1 MLLVLT
7 AMVFVSTLSLLLGI
21 YAFIRGRRAGIENR
35 LRRIVLDPVIREEAM
50 ETVLVAAPGGRHR
63 KKRAAKGRRRYTAL
77 LEEKLV
83 QGGLPL
89 RAAEFVSLVAGATF
103 LAAVVVFLLG
113 GGFTHLFLVVTGA
126 VVSSCMFVKMRIN
139 QRRRLLGAQVSD
151 MILLMANGL
160 KAGHSLIQ
168 VLENISREIQPPLSD
183 YLRTFLRDTI
193 MGVPMEEALRKLEQ
207 RTGDEDLSLVITAI
221 LIQYQVGGNLAE
233 ILNNISHTIRER
245 VRLKGEIRTLT
256 AQGRMSA
263 IVVSLVPI
271 AVALFLFVSNP
282 DFLMVLL
289 EEPVGWFMVG
299 AAVSFQLVGVLL
311 IRRIVD
317 IKV

>member
-1 MLLVLT
+1 MLFVLT
-7 AMVFVSTLSLLLGI
+7 ALVFVSTLGLLLGI
-21 YAFIRGRRAGIENR
+21 YALTRGRRAGIENR
-35 LRRIVLDPVIREEAM
+35 LRRMVLDPVLREE
-50 ETVLVAAPGGRHR
+50 TTGAAFVSAADGRRR
-63 KKRAAKGRRRYTAL
+63 KKRAAKGWRRYTAL

-89 RAAEFVSLVAGATF
+89 RAQEFVSMVAGAAF

-113 GGFTHLFLVVTGA
+113 GGFAHLFLVVTGVA
-126 VVSSCMFVKMRIN
+126 VSSYMFVKMRIN
-139 QRRRLLGAQVSD
+139 QRRRLLSAQVSD

-168 VLENISREIQPPLSD
+168 VLESVSREIPPPLSD

-193 MGVPMEEALRKLEQ
+193 MGVPMEEALVKLEQ
-207 RTGDEDLSLVITAI
+207 RSGDEDLSLVITAI

-233 ILNNISHTIRER
+233 ILDNISHTIRER
-245 VRLKGEIRTLT
+245 VRLKGEIRALT

-263 IVVSLVPI
+263 IVVSLLPI

-299 AAVSFQLVGVLL
+299 AAVCFQVVGVLL

-317 IKV
+317 IKI